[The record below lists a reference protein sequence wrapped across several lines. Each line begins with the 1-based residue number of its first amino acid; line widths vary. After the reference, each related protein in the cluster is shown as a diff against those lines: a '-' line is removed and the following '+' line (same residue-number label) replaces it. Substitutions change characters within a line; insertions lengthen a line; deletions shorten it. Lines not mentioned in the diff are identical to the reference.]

1 MSESQLQ
8 DLISELDHFDTA
20 MLVTVRAGTELRSRP
35 MAVLGHENDGRIWFI
50 TSIDSGKVDELTDN
64 PSVNVAMQN
73 GNRFLS
79 ITGTVRVTRDPEL
92 LDRVWTESQRMW
104 FEKGRDDP
112 TLVAL
117 EIVPSYAEFWDRAGV
132 EGIRFALAGAKA
144 IVQGT
149 TLSGEEAQHAKVK
162 FRRQK

>member
-1 MSESQLQ
+1 
-8 DLISELDHFDTA
+8 
-20 MLVTVRAGTELRSRP
+20 
-35 MAVLGHENDGRIWFI
+35 
-50 TSIDSGKVDELTDN
+50 
-64 PSVNVAMQN
+64 
-73 GNRFLS
+73 
-79 ITGTVRVTRDPEL
+79 
-92 LDRVWTESQRMW
+92 MW

-149 TLSGEEAQHAKVK
+149 TLSGEEAQHAKVN